1 MPHRKEPR
9 GLGGIFY
16 DYLNSKSWEN
26 DFSFTKKVG
35 ETFIDSY
42 KHIVTKTKKEN
53 GMIKIKNFSF
63 IEDLDTQNSIYS
75 TTEEQNLGCKL
86 MEI

>member
-9 GLGGIFY
+9 GLEEYFY
-16 DYLNSKSWEN
+16 DYLNSKNWEN

-42 KHIVTKTKKEN
+42 TKIVTKTKKKKWN
-53 GMIKIKNFSF
+53 DKDKNFSF
-63 IEDLDTQNSIYS
+63 IEDLDTQSLTYS
-75 TTEEQNLGCKL
+75 TTEEQNLGYKP